1 MLKELKRTWGNFWRT
16 VPSYGWRN
24 EVGRGRVGEGIPV
37 SKPLIESRFYI
48 RILMWMET
56 PVALAALWELAYR
69 VIPKSETF
77 TERSLSTKQFRAAFR
92 GKAKLPSSKDDQE
105 SPGVRIR
112 HFPFLWQNSQQN
124 GRLPIATPNALFQR
138 KYLEYRSCLFSFAIF
153 HFSEWKCAPISIL
166 PQASILVKQHE
177 RY

>member
-16 VPSYGWRN
+16 IASYRWRN

-37 SKPLIESRFYI
+37 SKPLVQSRFYI
-48 RILMWMET
+48 PILLWMEI
-56 PVALAALWELAYR
+56 PLASVAPLELAYL

-92 GKAKLPSSKDDQE
+92 GKAELPSSKSDQE
-105 SPGVRIR
+105 SPDIKIR
-112 HFPFLWQNSQQN
+112 HLPFLWQSSQQN
-124 GRLPIATPNALFQR
+124 LRLPITTPNAVFQR

-153 HFSEWKCAPISIL
+153 NFSEWKCAPISIL